1 MRKDDK
7 VFKELFGHSDSILI
21 SDVNGKILYYED
33 FDDQINMMRYEN
45 AIGRSIFELYPFFKR
60 EDFTLF
66 RAIDTKRVIINEL
79 QEFEV
84 NGVPKKALNSAYPL
98 INETGVI
105 GCMVMSIELGN
116 KSGRKK
122 KNSFSAKY
130 NFDDIMTQ
138 NAAFKASFDKLH
150 MLSRGNANILI
161 YGETGT
167 GKELIAHTIHA
178 NSPRKG
184 KPFII
189 QNCAAIP
196 NNLIESILFGSSK
209 GSFTGAIDKPGLF
222 EVAEGG
228 TLFLDEI
235 NSLSLDL
242 QGKLLRAIENN
253 AVRRVGESFERE
265 VDVRILAST
274 NEMLNHLVDRGEFR
288 KDLFFRLNV
297 ASFSIPPLR
306 QRRDD
311 IPLLC
316 NHYIHHYN
324 AMLNHEIS
332 GIDSSVMSFFND
344 YPWEGNVRELKNVI
358 EYACTIKSKG
368 LISQHDLPDYMYLK
382 NRKVKQIPHIKN
394 TTTAVSAQTTNYLK
408 PNTSLS
414 SQLSALEK
422 DILKGAIERNRYSIT
437 GTAKELQISRQS
449 LYNKLKKYDLL

>member
-1 MRKDDK
+1 MKTDDK

-33 FDDQINMMRYEN
+33 YNDQINMMRYEN

-122 KNSFSAKY
+122 KNSVSAKY

-138 NAAFKASFDKLH
+138 NPIFKASFDKLR

-184 KPFII
+184 KPFIV

-196 NNLIESILFGSSK
+196 SNLIESILFGSSK

-222 EVAEGG
+222 EAAEGG
-228 TLFLDEI
+228 TLFLDEV

-253 AVRRVGESFERE
+253 AIRRVGESFERE
-265 VDVRILAST
+265 VDVRILTST
-274 NEMLNHLVDRGEFR
+274 NEMLEHMVDRGEFR

-316 NHYIHHYN
+316 DHYINHYN
-324 AMLNHEIS
+324 AMLNHEIT
-332 GIDSSVMSFFND
+332 GIDPDVMAFFD
-344 YPWEGNVRELKNVI
+344 AYAWEGNVRELKNVI
-358 EYACTIKSKG
+358 EYVCTIKSKG
-368 LISQHDLPDYMYLK
+368 MISQHDLPDYMRYQKK
-382 NRKVKQIPHIKN
+382 NFIHQ
-394 TTTAVSAQTTNYLK
+394 SAEKDENSGPASASVYLK
-408 PNTSLS
+408 PQMSLS
-414 SQLSALEK
+414 SQMDALEK

-437 GTAKELQISRQS
+437 RTAKELNISRQS
-449 LYNKLKKYDLL
+449 LYNKLNKYNLL

>member
-1 MRKDDK
+1 MKTDDK

-33 FDDQINMMRYEN
+33 YNDQINMMRYEN

-122 KNSFSAKY
+122 KNSVSAKH

-138 NAAFKASFDKLH
+138 NPIFKASFDKLR

-184 KPFII
+184 KPFIV

-196 NNLIESILFGSSK
+196 SNLIESILFGSSK

-222 EVAEGG
+222 EAAEGG
-228 TLFLDEI
+228 TLFLDEV

-253 AVRRVGESFERE
+253 AIRRVGESFERE
-265 VDVRILAST
+265 VDVRILTST
-274 NEMLNHLVDRGEFR
+274 NEMLEHMVDRGEFR

-316 NHYIHHYN
+316 DHYINHYN
-324 AMLNHEIS
+324 AMLNHEIT
-332 GIDSSVMSFFND
+332 GIDPDVMAFFD
-344 YPWEGNVRELKNVI
+344 AYAWEGNVRELKNVI
-358 EYACTIKSKG
+358 EYVCTIKSKG
-368 LISQHDLPDYMYLK
+368 MISQHDLPDYMRYQKK
-382 NRKVKQIPHIKN
+382 NFIHQ
-394 TTTAVSAQTTNYLK
+394 SAEKDENSGPASASVYLK
-408 PNTSLS
+408 PQMSLS
-414 SQLSALEK
+414 SQMDALEK
-422 DILKGAIERNRYSIT
+422 DILKGAVERNRYSIT
-437 GTAKELQISRQS
+437 RTAKELHISRQS
-449 LYNKLKKYDLL
+449 LYNKLNKYNLL

>member
-1 MRKDDK
+1 MQTDDK

-21 SDVNGKILYYED
+21 SDINGKVLYYED
-33 FDDQINMMRYEN
+33 FNDQINMMRYEN

-60 EDFTLF
+60 EDLTLF
-66 RAIDTKRVIINEL
+66 RAIDTKSVIINEL

-122 KNSFSAKY
+122 KISVSAKY
-130 NFDDIMTQ
+130 NFEDIITRNQ
-138 NAAFKASFDKLH
+138 TFKNSFDKLR
-150 MLSRGNANILI
+150 MLARGNANILI

-178 NSPRKG
+178 NSPRKNR
-184 KPFII
+184 PFII

-196 NNLIESILFGSSK
+196 SNLIESILFGSSK

-228 TLFLDEI
+228 TLFLDEV

-253 AVRRVGESFERE
+253 AIRRVGESFERE
-265 VDVRILAST
+265 VDVRILTST
-274 NEMLNHLVDRGEFR
+274 NEMLDHMVIQGEFR

-297 ASFSIPPLR
+297 ASFFIPPLR
-306 QRRDD
+306 QRKDD

-316 NHYIHHYN
+316 EHYISHYN
-324 AMLNHEIS
+324 AMLNHQIT
-332 GIDSSVMSFFND
+332 GIDPAVMKFFD
-344 YPWEGNVRELKNVI
+344 AYAWEGNVRELKNVI
-358 EYACTIKSKG
+358 EYACTIKGKG
-368 LISQHDLPDYMYLK
+368 LITLRDIPEYMLYPK
-382 NRKVKQIPHIKN
+382 EHTVSISANNAENNAPVPVYITPH
-394 TTTAVSAQTTNYLK
+394 A
-408 PNTSLS
+408 SLS
-414 SQLSALEK
+414 SQMEALEK

-437 GTAKELQISRQS
+437 RTANELKISRQS
-449 LYNKLKKYDLL
+449 LYNKLNKYNLL